1 MPAGGPESRVGTPKK
16 RNKGPRPKRIP
27 QRMCISCRERSA
39 KRTLIRVVRTPE
51 GSVEIDPHGKMNG
64 RGAYL
69 CDDPACWRRALS
81 GEALARALKIETL
94 PEAAAERLSQFAA
107 ALPPI
112 ATDQPDDEAQQG
124 GNE

>member
-1 MPAGGPESRVGTPKK
+1 MPAKGPEAQVGSPKK

-39 KRTLIRVVRTPE
+39 KRILIRIVRTPE
-51 GSVEIDPHGKMNG
+51 GSVDIDPTGKKNG

-81 GEALARALKIETL
+81 GEALARALKTDLTTESV
-94 PEAAAERLSQFAA
+94 ERLSQFAA

-112 ATDQPDDEAQQG
+112 APEQAGGEAQQG
-124 GNE
+124 GSE